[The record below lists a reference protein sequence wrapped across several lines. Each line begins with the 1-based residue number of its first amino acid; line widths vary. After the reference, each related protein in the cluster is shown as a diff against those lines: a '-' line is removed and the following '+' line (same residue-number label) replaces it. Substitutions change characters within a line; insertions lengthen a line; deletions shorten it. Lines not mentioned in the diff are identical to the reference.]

1 MKEGLVAANKELV
14 AHVKSLE
21 ASIAENN
28 KKMEE
33 TDEVL
38 NCNIDVQMK
47 LKDKREKLSRADE
60 ARKKAEELAESNA

>member
-1 MKEGLVAANKELV
+1 LKEELVAANKELV

-38 NCNIDVQMK
+38 NCNIDVWMK

>member
-38 NCNIDVQMK
+38 NCNIDV
-47 LKDKREKLSRADE
+47 
-60 ARKKAEELAESNA
+60 

>member
-60 ARKKAEELAESNA
+60 ARKKADELAESNA

>member
-38 NCNIDVQMK
+38 NCNIDVRMK